1 MRTDRI
7 AAATG
12 AIYVALIMV
21 GSGLATGNGDPKD
34 GPTILA
40 HLRAGRTPAQTAGV
54 LMEILGFAALLV
66 FLGYLYRVLR
76 RAEGAEGWGAAIAL
90 GAGLVTTA
98 VKLSTASATFA
109 ARLHPGQ
116 LTPDL
121 ARTLND
127 IGGGGFVV
135 SGYVYGIFVLAAA
148 GSAFVSL
155 VLPRW
160 LTVSGLVLGAL
171 TVAAGTAGILDPA
184 GYVPVPFLLCL
195 AWVLATSIVLTVRR
209 RQPVGSIVEDPATAV
224 RNGVS
229 ASA

>member
-1 MRTDRI
+1 MRSERL

-12 AIYVALIMV
+12 AAYVALIMV
-21 GSGLATGNGDPKD
+21 GNVLATGSGDPED

-40 HLRAGRTPAQTAGV
+40 NLRDGRSPVQTVGV
-54 LMEILGFAALLV
+54 LMEILGFAVFLV

-76 RAEGAEGWGAAIAL
+76 RAEGIDGWGAAVAL

-98 VKLSTASATFA
+98 IKLSSATA
-109 ARLHPGQ
+109 MLASEAHPNQ

-135 SGYVYGIFVLAAA
+135 SGYVYGIFVTAAA
-148 GSAFVSL
+148 GAALASRA
-155 VLPRW
+155 LPRW
-160 LTVSGLVLGAL
+160 LSIGGLVAGVLA
-171 TVAAGTAGILDPA
+171 VAAGAAGVLDPI

-195 AWVLATSIVLTVRR
+195 AWVLVTSIVLTVHAGRR
-209 RQPVGSIVEDPATAV
+209 AHTGSDDATAVPAGVPATA
-224 RNGVS
+224 
-229 ASA
+229 

>member
-1 MRTDRI
+1 MRSERL

-12 AIYVALIMV
+12 AAYVALIMV
-21 GSGLATGNGDPKD
+21 GNGLATGNGDPED

-40 HLRAGRTPAQTAGV
+40 HLRDGRSPAQTVGV
-54 LMEILGFAALLV
+54 LMEILGFAVFLV

-76 RAEGAEGWGAAIAL
+76 RAEGTDGWGAAVAL

-98 VKLSTASATFA
+98 VKLSSATA
-109 ARLHPGQ
+109 MLASEAHPDQ

-135 SGYVYGIFVLAAA
+135 SGYVYGIFVAAAA
-148 GSAFVSL
+148 GAAFASRA
-155 VLPRW
+155 LPRW
-160 LTVSGLVLGAL
+160 LSISGLVAGAL
-171 TVAAGTAGILDPA
+171 TVAAGAAGVLDPI

-195 AWVLATSIVLTVRR
+195 AWVLATSIVLTVRAG
-209 RQPVGSIVEDPATAV
+209 RQAGTNSDDATAVPAGVPATA
-224 RNGVS
+224 
-229 ASA
+229 